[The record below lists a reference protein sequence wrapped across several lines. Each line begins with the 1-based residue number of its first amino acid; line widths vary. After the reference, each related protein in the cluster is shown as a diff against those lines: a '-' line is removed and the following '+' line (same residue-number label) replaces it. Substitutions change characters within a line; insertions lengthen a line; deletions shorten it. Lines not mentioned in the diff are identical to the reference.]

1 MKTYS
6 KKASKHTECAERSSS
21 SDDDR
26 VGKEQPNSRKTP
38 KRTHSSSEDD
48 ESDEKSRKRVEQIKI
63 NQPILRKKL
72 RHKKENSGKGKFSS
86 KSVDFLLTFY

>member
-6 KKASKHTECAERSSS
+6 KKSSKHTERAERSSS

-26 VGKEQPNSRKTP
+26 VGKEQPNPERHLNAPVHHQKMM
-38 KRTHSSSEDD
+38 KVIKGVENRA
-48 ESDEKSRKRVEQIKI
+48 EQIKI
-63 NQPILRKKL
+63 NPLILRKKL
-72 RHKKENSGKGKFSS
+72 RHKKERGKGKFSS